1 MPRVSITGDALREL
15 EQRMAR
21 SGSPGSILIIGP
33 VEDPAWPASNLEEA
47 WHIEKLY
54 GRRPRWS
61 LHVTQFEMGEQLPFV
76 HFHAEDVGGI
86 SVKVLLAVPIPSL
99 SIELH
104 GDVIRVRE
112 VDA

>member
-1 MPRVSITGDALREL
+1 
-15 EQRMAR
+15 
-21 SGSPGSILIIGP
+21 
-33 VEDPAWPASNLEEA
+33 
-47 WHIEKLY
+47 
-54 GRRPRWS
+54 
-61 LHVTQFEMGEQLPFV
+61 MGEQLPFV

-104 GDVIRVRE
+104 GDVIRVRG